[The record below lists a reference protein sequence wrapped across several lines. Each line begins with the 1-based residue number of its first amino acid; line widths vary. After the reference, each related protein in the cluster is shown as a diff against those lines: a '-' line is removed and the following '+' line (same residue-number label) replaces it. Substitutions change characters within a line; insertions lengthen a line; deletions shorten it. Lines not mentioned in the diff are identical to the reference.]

1 MTGKPK
7 KRTSDFHI
15 RMTEEERANLDG
27 IAGALGLTRS
37 ELVRYLAQLPSDA
50 LRPGSRRVVYLD
62 KKALALI
69 HREMR
74 RYGTNFNQ
82 ATHAMNAIALKTRRS
97 QMRDAELREAFDAI
111 EAKLDSSNENQR
123 RVLAKLTSLENAMFV
138 R

>member
-1 MTGKPK
+1 MASKPK

-15 RMTEEERANLDG
+15 RMTEEERANLDE
-27 IAGALGLTRS
+27 IAGTLGLTRS
-37 ELVRYLAQLPSDA
+37 ELVRYLAQLPGDA
-50 LRPGSRRVVYLD
+50 LRPGSRHVVYLD

-111 EAKLDSSNENQR
+111 GAKLDSSNENQR